1 MRSKYFAII
10 PARGGSKGIKGK
22 NLVNLGGKPLI
33 QYTIEAA
40 MKSKLVDFSL
50 VSTDDKNVE
59 ALAIDL
65 GLPTPFMRPSHLAQD
80 DSSLVDV
87 VVHALEWYNSE
98 YRCMPMNILL
108 LQPTSPFRTSED
120 IDSAIHQYE
129 RQNASSLVSVV
140 EPMQHPNDMVYF
152 ENERLE
158 RLSVKPADI
167 VNMGRQKY
175 RKFWFVDGGIYLLS
189 VEKFLGTRKFMDESS
204 IIYIM
209 PRDHGI
215 DIDDPYT
222 LELAQQMINYKARKP
237 E

>member
-1 MRSKYFAII
+1 MRREYFAII
-10 PARGGSKGIKGK
+10 PARAGSKGIKGK
-22 NLVNLGGKPLI
+22 NLARLGDKPLI

-40 MKSKLVDFSL
+40 LKSELVNLSI

-59 ALAIDL
+59 VLAKNL
-65 GLPTPFMRPSHLAQD
+65 GLPAPFMRPSYLAQD

-87 VVHALEWYNSE
+87 VVHALEWYNRK
-98 YRCMPMNILL
+98 YQFMPVNILL
-108 LQPTSPFRTSED
+108 LQPTSPFRTSVD
-120 IDSAIHQYE
+120 IDAAIRYYE
-129 RQNASSLVSVV
+129 KENATSLVSVV

-152 ENERLE
+152 ENEKLE
-158 RLSVKPADI
+158 RLSVKPADS

-189 VEKFLGTRKFMDESS
+189 VKKFLETRKFIDQSS
-204 IIYIM
+204 ILYEM

-215 DIDDPYT
+215 DIDDQYT
-222 LELAQQMINYKARKP
+222 LELAQQMINYKVRKP